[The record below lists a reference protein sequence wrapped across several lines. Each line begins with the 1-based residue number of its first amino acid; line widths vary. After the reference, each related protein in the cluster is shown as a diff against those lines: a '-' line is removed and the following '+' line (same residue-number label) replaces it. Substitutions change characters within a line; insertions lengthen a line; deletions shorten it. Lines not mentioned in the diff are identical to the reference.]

1 MDRTLPSFLKKY
13 LPSYG
18 PLLFQVLLPLLIS
31 LLAGLFLFSTP
42 VMDNLIITLIAFG
55 LDPLR
60 AKFIGALILAGVSA
74 FSGAIWNQRK
84 AGAILGAGIVFT
96 FAYLVGFV
104 QLEMQP
110 VRNPAGFMESLDITA
125 LLYTCLLIE
134 ALALLCA
141 FIGAAVG
148 VALGGVLLTPFY
160 RLAPVIWRHL
170 MHSENAGMFSK
181 KPLEEP
187 LRFSQLKGMLSWLA
201 AGVMILLI
209 ILASGSVNLFL
220 YSPDIGLHVPPPVSA
235 HPGLPAH
242 GSIVEESM
250 VSPALGGQRRS
261 FLVYLP
267 PSYDTPQGRTERYP
281 TLYLLHGAPG
291 GEVDWFAAGDANQ
304 SADLLIAQ
312 HKIAELILVL
322 PDGNGRP
329 GETSEWGNSF
339 DGRQNMETFVA
350 VDLVHDVDAKYRTIA
365 EPAYRGI
372 GGLSMGG
379 FGAMNIAVHH
389 PDVFGFVI
397 SLGGY
402 YTAEGSVWDNN
413 AAYIRANSPQ
423 DTLPGDPL
431 AWNLHIFLG
440 VATKDQPYAVDAL
453 RFAQVLVRLHIPYR
467 LDAEPGYHSWRVWQV
482 QFYHA
487 LLWLRWGQ

>member
-1 MDRTLPSFLKKY
+1 
-13 LPSYG
+13 
-18 PLLFQVLLPLLIS
+18 
-31 LLAGLFLFSTP
+31 
-42 VMDNLIITLIAFG
+42 
-55 LDPLR
+55 
-60 AKFIGALILAGVSA
+60 
-74 FSGAIWNQRK
+74 
-84 AGAILGAGIVFT
+84 
-96 FAYLVGFV
+96 
-104 QLEMQP
+104 
-110 VRNPAGFMESLDITA
+110 
-125 LLYTCLLIE
+125 
-134 ALALLCA
+134 
-141 FIGAAVG
+141 
-148 VALGGVLLTPFY
+148 
-160 RLAPVIWRHL
+160 
-170 MHSENAGMFSK
+170 
-181 KPLEEP
+181 
-187 LRFSQLKGMLSWLA
+187 
-201 AGVMILLI
+201 
-209 ILASGSVNLFL
+209 
-220 YSPDIGLHVPPPVSA
+220 
-235 HPGLPAH
+235 
-242 GSIVEESM
+242 
-250 VSPALGGQRRS
+250 
-261 FLVYLP
+261 VYLP

-291 GEVDWFAAGDANQ
+291 VEVDWFAAGDANQ
-304 SADLLIAQ
+304 SADLLIA
-312 HKIAELILVL
+312 HHEIAELILVL

-402 YTAEGSVWDNN
+402 YTAEGSVWGNN
-413 AAYIRANSPQ
+413 AAYIRANSSQ

-453 RFAQVLVRLHIPYR
+453 RFTQVLERLHIPYR
-467 LDAEPGYHSWRVWQV
+467 LDVEPGYHSWRVWQV